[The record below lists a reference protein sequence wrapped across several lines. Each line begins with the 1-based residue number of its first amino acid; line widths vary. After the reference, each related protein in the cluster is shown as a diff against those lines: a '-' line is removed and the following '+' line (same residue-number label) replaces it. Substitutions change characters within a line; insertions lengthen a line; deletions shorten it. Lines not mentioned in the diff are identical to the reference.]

1 MLPKGE
7 FHEDAMKVI
16 ILVVTRGKKMTP
28 QILYGVLSQA
38 YFKNADNYEKV
49 YSF

>member
-1 MLPKGE
+1 
-7 FHEDAMKVI
+7 
-16 ILVVTRGKKMTP
+16 MTP

-49 YSF
+49 YSFWLIINSVMRGFVVCHTGIILNVI